1 MKIKNYQ
8 KDQNLEN
15 ILDVLVKEFKPVR
28 VYLFGSRSGKSF
40 TQSSDYDLFLVIE
53 NSNLTPRERSLKG
66 REILWDIKFPIDL
79 FIYTEEEFDDWKHEF
94 SSIPYIAFTEG
105 LELDFV

>member
-1 MKIKNYQ
+1 LEIKNYR

-15 ILDVLVKEFKPVR
+15 ILEVLVKEFTPVR
-28 VYLFGSRSGKSF
+28 VYLFGSRFRKNY

-53 NSNLTPRERSLKG
+53 NSNLTSRERSLKG
-66 REILWDIKFPIDL
+66 RELLWNIKVPIDL